1 MNKYFTNS
9 VETVLL
15 TREQNKML
23 NTADNTNMYRYFS
36 YMEFYFMLTHSLTLM
51 EIIDRFYLEK
61 NKNKY
66 SGCWKLADISDI
78 KYSNKH
84 WQVMRLPEVTVF
96 LYAAYLDTRQNSI
109 QINSIQK

>member
-36 YMEFYFMLTHSLTLM
+36 YMEFYFMLTHSLTL
-51 EIIDRFYLEK
+51 ILIDFTWRKTRINTLGVG
-61 NKNKY
+61 
-66 SGCWKLADISDI
+66 SLLISRI
-78 KYSNKH
+78 SNT
-84 WQVMRLPEVTVF
+84 VTN
-96 LYAAYLDTRQNSI
+96 TGKS
-109 QINSIQK
+109 